1 MKYISES
8 DIDKITSET
17 GKALAAQEKV
27 SIMIAKDI
35 GPYWEGGINGHMFR
49 IKTGM
54 VVKVP
59 RDLAVLISQNADVLE
74 QSEKAAKEYT
84 RPGGKNATK

>member
-1 MKYISES
+1 MKYLSAAE
-8 DIDKITSET
+8 IDNITSET

-27 SIMIAKDI
+27 SIMISKDR

-49 IKTGM
+49 IQTGV

-59 RDLAVLISQNADVLE
+59 RDLATLIAQNADVLE

-84 RPGGKNATK
+84 KPGGKNASR